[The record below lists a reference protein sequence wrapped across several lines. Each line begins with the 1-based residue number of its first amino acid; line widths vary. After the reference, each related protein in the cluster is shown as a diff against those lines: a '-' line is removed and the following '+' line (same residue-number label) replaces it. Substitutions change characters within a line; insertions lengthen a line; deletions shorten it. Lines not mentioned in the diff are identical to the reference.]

1 MYPEISLNYLAI
13 LAAVASNIVIGFLW
27 YGPLF
32 GQAWMKEVGI
42 DPARKPEPKV
52 FARAMVLMVIGAL
65 LTAFVLALSIEVW
78 RPSSW
83 NAGQDAPNAVYGFFT
98 AVFIWAGFYV
108 PLLLGSVGWEQKS
121 WKLFG
126 INAGYQLAALLA
138 AGMILAFWR

>member
-1 MYPEISLNYLAI
+1 MVPEINLNYLAI
-13 LAAVASNIVIGFLW
+13 LAAVASNIVLGFLW

-32 GQAWMKEVGI
+32 GRAWMKEVGM
-42 DPARKPEPKV
+42 DPARKPEPRV

-65 LTAFVLALSIEVW
+65 LTAFVLAVSIEVW

-83 NAGQDAPNAVYGFFT
+83 NAGPDAPNAIYGFFT
-98 AVFIWAGFYV
+98 AFFVWVGFYV
-108 PLLLGSVGWEQKS
+108 PLLAGSVAWENRS

-126 INAGYQLAALLA
+126 INAGYYFAALLA